1 MLLRIDHPELTTV
14 IDTPLKLGEGP
25 CWSAAENALYFVD
38 ILAPKLYRLDLASKA
53 LRGWAMPSDIGSFGL
68 AKDGRMVVALRDGV

>member
-1 MLLRIDHPELTTV
+1 MIGTCNNGGMLLRIDHPELTTV

-38 ILAPKLYRLDLASKA
+38 ILAPKLYRLLS
-53 LRGWAMPSDIGSFGL
+53 LIHI
-68 AKDGRMVVALRDGV
+68 